1 MSELNSDQNNSNK
14 YQPQIRKEESKE
26 DLRDTKLINNTNSIP
41 KQPDSAEG
49 NDNSIQSDPTKKK
62 PFQPKDSL
70 EEQLNEQY
78 ETYRKFLEE
87 IYPGNK
93 LTKDV
98 YCKMISLLQNNSYHL
113 KPPEEQRDKI
123 ESVLKDFFNKE
134 EEIPKFM
141 KLYPDIL
148 QFQMTKEL
156 EYKNRPEEVKEQL
169 IDYYVRKYFRLN
181 NLREK
186 TISKAN
192 HILNFQGFNQKFQ
205 TYKDYKIGKI
215 NTELDLTMKRL
226 IRLMNKDD
234 VRDKDFEYYLKHFKV
249 KRIDSIF
256 IKKDQNS
263 TNFSLRKDDFEVYFR
278 DVIYKNKITSTLKA
292 FGPNVSFIP
301 IRDGLDIWK
310 LSKIYLNSYFKKK
323 YDSLMKN
330 IQSIYKSEK
339 KKCNSSDLKLFK
351 EYFKAKYQ
359 FFYKMKNE
367 FINPAKFTYDMF
379 YPPLVISINSEIR
392 PYLKELC
399 EYFNI
404 PYDLS
409 IDKGKAFSYNINVFY
424 PDYFGKQ
431 TKCFKFNSYELT
443 YNEIVLG
450 ELTNDNI
457 KDFISGEDTK
467 TTKILR
473 KKYNTKDGFV
483 VNGDNDNYFQETFK
497 HTSFK
502 GEVYVKNSDW
512 TICLC
517 IYPDID
523 ISYQNQIRLL
533 NEVGYVDSN
542 FKYILEII
550 EKVDLNTLN
559 RLIEDYTMTISTR
572 IRNTIKLNSS
582 KKEENEYSELRDL
595 VAKII
600 ENDDIEKGKKA
611 ANPNQNNSNHHDLYA
626 DKVDSDLL
634 KYLLTLRF
642 LKLRDY
648 KFFVLN
654 LINYFRFIQK
664 KLIVDSYKMETKNI
678 KKNQDLEKLTK
689 QLSRTLD
696 DITGKPKNLV
706 INEPLSE
713 FTKTNPIIPSLE
725 RIIENKGL
733 EDEEF
738 NKNYLEEIDETVEYS
753 DKLIRIKDNKGNY
766 IIYEASLS
774 DMKQLEEEFCKIGTY
789 YIQKKEK
796 LIVDTDV
803 VPNPFIDRTQVILD
817 LFINEFD
824 FLYAKFEFVSEMMT
838 IYENSSDIF
847 EQKNLMKNI
856 TNVMAQRPHLDLDY
870 NYFTSSYLMEIE
882 LLRKKAAF
890 MHILIDYQKKIEIKE
905 NQLLYDT
912 IDKYYWLLGETA
924 LEIINH
930 VNLSKTDIETIKQ
943 VIAEKSSIK
952 HVLSEDEVDKFE
964 NIDKFI
970 NLFTK
975 LKKEKE
981 IEGTP
986 KVQLKIFEKDELSLG
1001 HSSSKFSSS
1010 NEIENKKEE
1019 KKQKSENN
1027 SSISEED
1034 EEEKNEKENTEEL
1047 TKKVLSLMRFM
1058 KKLFS
1063 IALTGGNQGFLDEN
1077 IDSLLDNKE
1086 EIEEKIKNS
1095 VIQVLEEEADKDN
1108 KNNPFGNKNISYSV
1122 SNNSLDLLN
1131 YDIRSLLN
1139 IPNPFLKNKHMNY
1152 IEKNPQVLKTFNKEI
1167 NFIRFEEGFPY
1178 KYLEQEQETKINEIE
1193 NFESLIEIN
1202 HTFQLIEEAKNQI
1215 FNQFLFDNDIMK
1227 NGLSIKLFDY
1237 LIEEWE
1243 KFKDKFSGKKS
1254 IDKFDQIYYMQNSIL
1269 DNYHSLMYTIK
1280 NATSTLSGP
1289 INRIPPKLLAYC
1301 PNFILEKNELD
1312 DIHFITMNKPKD
1324 PSSIESLMI
1333 DELEKS
1339 LIEIMKRDFKAG
1351 WLDFSSK
1358 GLDEVEI
1365 YCNCFEQYRMK
1376 NIIFYLLEKN
1386 ALLALI
1392 YEAQRKKF
1400 LNTNESILELKESIP
1415 FAPYKNDLIKINYL
1429 DRYFLMTE
1437 EQKRQVPRFSIQEY
1451 DVSLATCVYFKDILT
1466 IQTNFF
1472 NRGINELKTFASY
1485 EYMNLFLLLT
1495 AIQYNNIVFFNI
1507 EKYEAEA
1514 KLFQENKIVLKNS
1527 NYNDATKDETAK
1539 KIKEIKV
1546 LLVKEFFY
1554 NIAQK
1559 KLKNRDN
1566 SLIDYNSFK
1575 DIKMKKIVSTNII
1588 RIAYARHERLL
1599 LCNAYI
1605 KDIALE
1611 VYLDMIKLQA
1621 CSFANHLRK
1630 LVLTIPKEYNIFE
1643 LGRNGFL
1650 ESEKRV
1656 EMNFHSNF
1664 QYFSDRN
1671 KIFKNFYIPTN
1682 IEILQLKNQ
1691 TDSDVIYHYQKYN
1704 PFSFSDEV
1712 NTKYFFRQI
1721 EELFY
1726 PKIGIMNK
1734 LEDSRNKFFTQA
1746 LSYQSNAFHFLKFC
1760 SFFIQLINIKYIEI
1774 TLTQKPIDIIQI
1786 LNLSDHGFD
1795 FWGDK
1800 SNAIHKIDEKERIPL
1815 GIIEKIV
1822 DIQKNYLNLRINFD
1836 TFRVDMEEVMKNIK
1850 LFIHDKDKLM
1860 NYMDQLINYKL
1871 YHWYYL
1877 FNSSR
1882 EICLKNNDIPSF
1894 NFLTKIIG
1902 NNFFYGKN
1910 DYFKKSDC
1918 RFNCHINKYMNNKEV
1933 YELFKTHMHY
1943 ENSSYPLDKLY
1954 ESNYYNDDDNCY
1966 FFTSKQLIFNDDI
1979 KYLFP
1984 FITENKIAE
1993 IRNIDFKISSMTKNY
2008 LIFIEKST
2016 FNSDLTSLNLER
2028 IKFIKNY
2035 IMMQEFKYKFLIIL
2049 EKDLLPIKS
2058 ANYQQLEKYMYSNHP
2073 KFDKKFIESL
2083 FSNIQDKLELDD
2095 DVEEINTKENVTS
2108 SAKKEK
2114 PKKEKSE
2121 TTKIFDNKREDNL
2134 KMKNTIIMEEFFKN
2148 SENLIN
2154 LYKSEVR
2161 YILFNN
2167 SIEALREENNA
2178 IRELF
2183 ASAKS
2188 DLDISKF
2195 RNRFSSNFLKEL
2207 DLTQIS
2213 QINQKF
2219 PFFENFLNKVHNV
2232 SIEVE
2237 THTDTNALLI
2247 NRNEF
2252 DEATKIL
2259 VRDFIIYDTNIAR
2272 SNHLSNSSQKFGYC
2286 FKIKK
2291 LVIWLKAYKT
2301 KLEEFDNDLE
2311 KISNAKFAISN
2322 NKLVFEMDNLY
2333 RQLKVLKDNIKIME
2347 FYIKDYFNDKFNSL
2361 ISSYQTE
2368 LSQIESQF
2376 SEFRKDIEIQLKQ
2389 RITEHYNDCINK
2401 LRDIT
2406 KRVNSISDVNPEQR
2420 KEFYENFDRGLT
2432 VNQSHHE
2439 ELNKGRKEIEN
2450 LQNDIAKL
2458 HGFYRMKMHNQRVE
2472 FEKELDNLRKN
2483 LSNNQDLWDKLAIA
2497 ERNEAVLKEELS
2509 KTQKSLASAEEFI
2522 KKLRGQIR
2530 NSHDK
2535 NVSLEKKISQ
2545 MTIKD
2550 IMHNA
2555 GKGSSAKA
2563 VELYNQ
2569 IRQTYV
2575 YNMKN
2580 NVNLITAIEKI
2591 KMKYEKDE
2599 DIKTVL
2605 ANFEILQKK
2614 YAEEIEAKRS
2624 FISTLNGIKGDV
2636 QKMNAIS
2643 NKKLEEVTNNYNEVK
2658 KENENLKIE
2667 LDKMKLRNS
2676 VMINNS
2682 KRFMGNTEK
2691 EIKIMTNM
2699 SRSSA
2704 GTNDKF
2710 PLIEK

>member
-1 MSELNSDQNNSNK
+1 MSQENASESMSKSPSEIKEEEKKEDPKEDQSKNNQEKDKKSDPEENRKNSN
-14 YQPQIRKEESKE
+14 
-26 DLRDTKLINNTNSIP
+26 LT
-41 KQPDSAEG
+41 
-49 NDNSIQSDPTKKK
+49 DPTKKK
-62 PFQPKDSL
+62 PFIPKDVL
-70 EEQLNEQY
+70 EKNLNDQY
-78 ETYRKFLEE
+78 ETYRKLLEE

-98 YCKMISLLQNNSYHL
+98 YCKMISLIQNNSYHL
-113 KPPEEQRDKI
+113 KTPEEQREKI
-123 ESVLKDFFNKE
+123 DSVLKDFFSKE
-134 EEIPKFM
+134 DEIPKFM
-141 KLYPDIL
+141 KLYPDVL
-148 QFQMTKEL
+148 QFQMEKEL
-156 EYKNRPEEVKEQL
+156 EYRNRPEEIKEQL
-169 IDYYVRKYFRLN
+169 VDYYIRKYFRLN

-256 IKKDQNS
+256 IKRDQNY
-263 TNFSLRKDDFEVYFR
+263 TNYSLRKDDFEVYFR

-301 IRDGLDIWK
+301 IKDGLEIWK
-310 LSKIYLNSYFKKK
+310 QSKIYLNSYFKKN

-351 EYFKAKYQ
+351 EYFKNKYQ
-359 FFYKMKNE
+359 FFYKLKND
-367 FINPAKFTYDMF
+367 FNDPSKFTYDMF
-379 YPPLVISINSEIR
+379 YPPLIISINSEIR

-424 PDYFGKQ
+424 PDYFAKQ
-431 TKCFKFNSYELT
+431 TQCFKFNSYDLT
-443 YNEIVLG
+443 YNEIALG
-450 ELTNDNI
+450 ELTNENI

-473 KKYNTKDGFV
+473 QKYNTKDGFV
-483 VNGDNDNYFQETFK
+483 VNGDNNNYFQETFK
-497 HTSFK
+497 HISFK
-502 GEVYVKNSDW
+502 GEVFIKNSDW
-512 TICLC
+512 TRCLC
-517 IYPDID
+517 VYPEID

-559 RLIEDYTMTISTR
+559 RLIEDYTMTISAR

-582 KKEENEYSELRDL
+582 QKEENEYSQLRDL

-600 ENDDIEKGKKA
+600 ENDDIEKGKK
-611 ANPNQNNSNHHDLYA
+611 NINLNQNNNTNHRDLYA
-626 DKVDSDLL
+626 EKVDSDLL
-634 KYLLTLRF
+634 KYLMTLRF

-654 LINYFRFIQK
+654 LINYFRYIQK

-678 KKNQDLEKLTK
+678 KKHQDLEKLTK

-696 DITGKPKNLV
+696 DISGKPRNLV

-738 NKNYLEEIDETVEYS
+738 HKNYLEEIDETVEYS

-824 FLYAKFEFVSEMMT
+824 FLYAKFEFISEMMT

-847 EQKNLMKNI
+847 EQKNLMKTI
-856 TNVMAQRPHLDLDY
+856 TNVMAKRPHLDLDY
-870 NYFTSSYLMEIE
+870 NYFTSSYLMETE

-905 NQLLYDT
+905 NQILYDT

-930 VNLSKTDIETIKQ
+930 INLSKTDIETIKQ
-943 VIAEKSSIK
+943 VIEEKRNIK
-952 HVLSEDEVDKFE
+952 SVLSEDENAKIED
-964 NIDKFI
+964 IDKFI

-981 IEGTP
+981 IEGSP
-986 KVQLKIFEKDELSLG
+986 KIELKLLDKDEISLP
-1001 HSSSKFSSS
+1001 HSSSKNSQSPSQS
-1010 NEIENKKEE
+1010 NSITDNNKE
-1019 KKQKSENN
+1019 KDN
-1027 SSISEED
+1027 
-1034 EEEKNEKENTEEL
+1034 EEL
-1047 TKKVLSLMRFM
+1047 TLKIYSLMRFM

-1063 IALTGGNQGFLDEN
+1063 IALTGGNQGFLDED
-1077 IDSLLDNKE
+1077 IDTLINNKE
-1086 EIEEKIKNS
+1086 EIDEKIKNS
-1095 VIQVLEEEADKDN
+1095 VIQVLEEESDKDN
-1108 KNNPFGNKNISYSV
+1108 KNNPFIGKNLSFSV

-1131 YDIRSLLN
+1131 YDVRSLLN

-1178 KYLEQEQETKINEIE
+1178 KYLEQDQESKINEIE
-1193 NFESLIEIN
+1193 TFESLMEIN
-1202 HTFQLIEEAKNQI
+1202 HTFHLIDEAKNQI
-1215 FNQFLFDNDIMK
+1215 YDKFVFDNDIMK

-1243 KFKDKFSGKKS
+1243 KFKDKFCGKKS
-1254 IDKFDQIYYMQNSIL
+1254 IDKFDQLYYMQNSIL

-1280 NATSTLSGP
+1280 NVTSTLSGP
-1289 INRIPPKLLAYC
+1289 INRIPPKLMAYL
-1301 PNFILEKNELD
+1301 PNVILEKNELD
-1312 DIHFITMNKPKD
+1312 DIDFVTMNKPKD

-1339 LIEIMKRDFKAG
+1339 LLEIIRRDYKAG
-1351 WLDFSSK
+1351 WLDFGNK
-1358 GLDEVEI
+1358 GLDEIQI

-1386 ALLALI
+1386 ALLSMV

-1400 LNTNESILELKESIP
+1400 LNTNESILDLKESIP
-1415 FAPYKNDLIKINYL
+1415 FVPYKNDLIKVNYL
-1429 DRYFLMTE
+1429 DRYYLMTE

-1451 DVSLATCVYFKDILT
+1451 DVSLATCAYFKDMLT
-1466 IQTNFF
+1466 VQTNFF
-1472 NRGINELKTFASY
+1472 NRGIDELKTFASY

-1495 AIQYNNIVFFNI
+1495 ATQYNNIVFFNI
-1507 EKYEAEA
+1507 EKYEIEA
-1514 KLFQENKIVLKNS
+1514 KLFQENKISLKNS
-1527 NYNDATKDETAK
+1527 FYDDVNKEETAK

-1546 LLVKEFFY
+1546 LLVREFFY

-1588 RIAYARHERLL
+1588 RIVYARHERLL

-1621 CSFANHLRK
+1621 CSFSEHLRR

-1643 LGRNGFL
+1643 LAKTGFL

-1656 EMNFHSNF
+1656 ESPVAHTNF
-1664 QYFSDRN
+1664 QYFSDRT
-1671 KIFKNFYIPTN
+1671 KVFKHFYIPSN

-1704 PFSFSDEV
+1704 PFMFSDEV
-1712 NTKYFFRQI
+1712 NTKYFFRQL

-1726 PKIGIMNK
+1726 PKPKIINR
-1734 LEDSRNKFFTQA
+1734 LEDSRNKFFEQA

-1774 TLTQKPIDIIQI
+1774 CLTQKPIDIIQI
-1786 LNLSDHGFD
+1786 LSLSDHGFD

-1800 SNAIHKIDEKERIPL
+1800 SDAVRKIDEKERVPL
-1815 GIIEKIV
+1815 GIVEKMV

-1836 TFRVDMEEVMKNIK
+1836 TFRVDMEEVMKSLK
-1850 LFIHDKDKLM
+1850 LFLNDKDKLM
-1860 NYMDQLINYKL
+1860 SYMDQLLNWKL

-1882 EICLKNNDIPSF
+1882 EFCIKNNDIPSF
-1894 NFLTKIIG
+1894 NFLTKIIM
-1902 NNFFYGKN
+1902 NNFFYGKK

-1918 RFNCHINKYMNNKEV
+1918 RFNCHIQEKMSNDEV
-1933 YELFKTHMHY
+1933 LDLFKRHMHY

-1954 ESNYYNDDDNCY
+1954 ENNYYSDVDNC
-1966 FFTSKQLIFNDDI
+1966 FLFTSRQLMFNNDI

-1984 FITENKIAE
+1984 FIAENKIAE
-1993 IRNIDFKISSMTKNY
+1993 IRNLDFKISSMTKNY

-2028 IKFIKNY
+2028 IKFVKNY

-2049 EKDLLPIKS
+2049 EKDLLPLKS
-2058 ANYQQLEKYMYSNHP
+2058 ANYVNLEKFMYGNHP
-2073 KFDKKFIESL
+2073 KFDQKFLESL
-2083 FSNIQDKLELDD
+2083 FANARDKDELFENDMDLDAENIAGVSSKKDKQ
-2095 DVEEINTKENVTS
+2095 
-2108 SAKKEK
+2108 KKEEK
-2114 PKKEKSE
+2114 KSE
-2121 TTKIFDNKREDNL
+2121 ATKIFDNKREDNL
-2134 KMKNTIIMEEFFKN
+2134 KMKNTIIMEEFFSNTDK
-2148 SENLIN
+2148 LLN
-2154 LYKSEVR
+2154 LYKTEVR
-2161 YILFNN
+2161 YILYNN
-2167 SIEALREENNA
+2167 SIECLHEENNA
-2178 IRELF
+2178 IKELF

-2207 DLTQIS
+2207 DLTHIS

-2219 PFFENFLNKVHNV
+2219 PFFENFINKIHNV
-2232 SIEVE
+2232 AIEVE
-2237 THTDTNALLI
+2237 THTDTNAILI

-2259 VRDFIIYDTNIAR
+2259 IRDFIIYDTNTSR
-2272 SNHLSNSSQKFGYC
+2272 NNHLSNSSQKFGYC

-2291 LVIWLKAYKT
+2291 LVIWLKAYKD
-2301 KLEEFDNDLE
+2301 KLEEFDSDLE

-2347 FYIKDYFNDKFNSL
+2347 FYIKDYFNDKFNNL

-2389 RITEHYNDCINK
+2389 RITDHYNDCINK
-2401 LRDIT
+2401 LREVT
-2406 KRVNSISDVNPEQR
+2406 KRVNAISINSDLN
-2420 KEFYENFDRGLT
+2420 KEFYENFDRGIT

-2458 HGFYRMKMHNQRVE
+2458 HGYYRMKMHYQRVE

-2483 LSNNQDLWDKLAIA
+2483 LSNNRDLWDKLAIA

-2509 KTQKSLASAEEFI
+2509 KTQKSLAAAEEFI

-2591 KMKYEKDE
+2591 KMKYENDE

-2605 ANFEILQKK
+2605 TNFEILQKK

-2658 KENENLKIE
+2658 KENDNLKIE
-2667 LDKMKLRNS
+2667 LDKVKLRNS
-2676 VMINNS
+2676 VLMNNS
-2682 KRFMGNTEK
+2682 RRLMMGSGEK
-2691 EIKIMTNM
+2691 EIKIMTNNM
-2699 SRSSA
+2699 SKSS
-2704 GTNDKF
+2704 GSNEKF

>member
-1 MSELNSDQNNSNK
+1 MSQENVSDSMSKSPSQIKEEEKKEEPKEDHTKNNQEKEKKSNPEENRKNSN
-14 YQPQIRKEESKE
+14 I
-26 DLRDTKLINNTNSIP
+26 T
-41 KQPDSAEG
+41 
-49 NDNSIQSDPTKKK
+49 DPTKKK
-62 PFQPKDSL
+62 PFIPKDVL
-70 EEQLNEQY
+70 EEKLNDQY
-78 ETYRKFLEE
+78 EAYRKLLEE

-98 YCKMISLLQNNSYHL
+98 YCKMISLIQNNSYHL
-113 KPPEEQRDKI
+113 KTPEEQREKI
-123 ESVLKDFFNKE
+123 DSVLKDFFSKE
-134 EEIPKFM
+134 DEIPKFM
-141 KLYPDIL
+141 KLYPDVL
-148 QFQMTKEL
+148 QFQMAKEL
-156 EYKNRPEEVKEQL
+156 EYRNRPEEIKEQL
-169 IDYYVRKYFRLN
+169 VDYYIRKYFRLN

-256 IKKDQNS
+256 IKRDQNY
-263 TNFSLRKDDFEVYFR
+263 TNYSLRKDDFEVYFR

-301 IRDGLDIWK
+301 IKDGLEIWK
-310 LSKIYLNSYFKKK
+310 QSKIYLNSYFKKN

-351 EYFKAKYQ
+351 EYFKNKYQ
-359 FFYKMKNE
+359 FFYKLKSDFND
-367 FINPAKFTYDMF
+367 PSKFTYDMF
-379 YPPLVISINSEIR
+379 YPPLIISINSEIR

-424 PDYFGKQ
+424 PDYFAKQ
-431 TKCFKFNSYELT
+431 TQSFKFNSYDLT
-443 YNEIVLG
+443 YNEIALG
-450 ELTNDNI
+450 ELTNENI

-473 KKYNTKDGFV
+473 QKYNTKDGFV
-483 VNGDNDNYFQETFK
+483 VNGDNNNFFQETFK
-497 HTSFK
+497 HISFK
-502 GEVYVKNSDW
+502 GEVFIKNSDW
-512 TICLC
+512 TRCLC
-517 IYPDID
+517 VYPEID

-582 KKEENEYSELRDL
+582 QKEENEYSQLRDL

-600 ENDDIEKGKKA
+600 ENDDIEKGKK
-611 ANPNQNNSNHHDLYA
+611 NINLNQSNNTNHRDLYA
-626 DKVDSDLL
+626 EKVDSDLL
-634 KYLLTLRF
+634 KYLMTLRF

-654 LINYFRFIQK
+654 LINYFRYIQK

-678 KKNQDLEKLTK
+678 KKTQDLEKLTK

-696 DITGKPKNLV
+696 DISGKPRNLV

-738 NKNYLEEIDETVEYS
+738 HKNYLEEIDETVEYS

-824 FLYAKFEFVSEMMT
+824 FLYAKFEFISEMMT

-847 EQKNLMKNI
+847 EQKNLMKTI
-856 TNVMAQRPHLDLDY
+856 TNVMAKRPHLDLDY
-870 NYFTSSYLMEIE
+870 NYFTSSYLMETE

-905 NQLLYDT
+905 NQILYDT

-930 VNLSKTDIETIKQ
+930 INLSKTDIETIKQ
-943 VIAEKSSIK
+943 VIEEKKNIK
-952 HVLSEDEVDKFE
+952 SVLSEDENAKIED
-964 NIDKFI
+964 IDKFI

-986 KVQLKIFEKDELSLG
+986 KIELKLLDKDEISLPP
-1001 HSSSKFSSS
+1001 SSSKNSQSPS
-1010 NEIENKKEE
+1010 QSHSIT
-1019 KKQKSENN
+1019 ENN
-1027 SSISEED
+1027 
-1034 EEEKNEKENTEEL
+1034 KEKEKDNEEL
-1047 TKKVLSLMRFM
+1047 TLKIYSLMRFM

-1063 IALTGGNQGFLDEN
+1063 IALTGGNQGFLDED
-1077 IDSLLDNKE
+1077 IDTLINNKE
-1086 EIEEKIKNS
+1086 EIDEKIKNS
-1095 VIQVLEEEADKDN
+1095 VIQILEDESDKDN
-1108 KNNPFGNKNISYSV
+1108 KTNPFLGKNLSFSV

-1131 YDIRSLLN
+1131 YDVRSLLN

-1178 KYLEQEQETKINEIE
+1178 KYLEQDQESKINEIE
-1193 NFESLIEIN
+1193 TFESLMEIN
-1202 HTFQLIEEAKNQI
+1202 HTFHLIDEATNQI
-1215 FNQFLFDNDIMK
+1215 YDKFIFDNDIMK

-1243 KFKDKFSGKKS
+1243 KFKDKFCGKKS
-1254 IDKFDQIYYMQNSIL
+1254 IDKFDQLYYMQNSIL

-1280 NATSTLSGP
+1280 NVTSTLSGP
-1289 INRIPPKLLAYC
+1289 INRIPPKLMAYL
-1301 PNFILEKNELD
+1301 PNVILDKKELD
-1312 DIHFITMNKPKD
+1312 DIDFVTMNKPKD

-1339 LIEIMKRDFKAG
+1339 LLEIIRRDYKAG
-1351 WLDFSSK
+1351 WLDFGNK
-1358 GLDEVEI
+1358 GLDEIQI

-1386 ALLALI
+1386 ALLSMV

-1400 LNTNESILELKESIP
+1400 LNTNESILDLKESIP
-1415 FAPYKNDLIKINYL
+1415 FVPYKNDLIKVNYL
-1429 DRYFLMTE
+1429 DRYYLMTE

-1451 DVSLATCVYFKDILT
+1451 DVSLATCAYFKDMLT
-1466 IQTNFF
+1466 VQTNFF
-1472 NRGINELKTFASY
+1472 NRGIDELKTFASY

-1495 AIQYNNIVFFNI
+1495 ATQYNNIVFFNI
-1507 EKYEAEA
+1507 EKYEIEA
-1514 KLFQENKIVLKNS
+1514 KLFQENKIILKNS
-1527 NYNDATKDETAK
+1527 FYDDANKEETAK

-1546 LLVKEFFY
+1546 LLVREFFY

-1575 DIKMKKIVSTNII
+1575 DIKMKKIVSTNIV
-1588 RIAYARHERLL
+1588 RIVYARHERLL

-1621 CSFANHLRK
+1621 CSFSEHLRR

-1643 LGRNGFL
+1643 LAKTGFL

-1656 EMNFHSNF
+1656 ESPIAHTNF
-1664 QYFSDRN
+1664 QYFSDRT
-1671 KIFKNFYIPTN
+1671 KVFKHFYIPSN

-1704 PFSFSDEV
+1704 PFMFSDEV
-1712 NTKYFFRQI
+1712 NTKYFFRQL

-1726 PKIGIMNK
+1726 PKPKITNR
-1734 LEDSRNKFFTQA
+1734 LEDSRNKFFEQA

-1774 TLTQKPIDIIQI
+1774 CLTQKPIDIIQI
-1786 LNLSDHGFD
+1786 LSLSDHGFD

-1800 SNAIHKIDEKERIPL
+1800 SDAVRKVDEKERVPL
-1815 GIIEKIV
+1815 GIVEKMV

-1836 TFRVDMEEVMKNIK
+1836 TFRVDMEEVMKSLK
-1850 LFIHDKDKLM
+1850 LFLNDKDKLM
-1860 NYMDQLINYKL
+1860 GYMDQLLNWKL

-1882 EICLKNNDIPSF
+1882 EFCIKNNDIPSF
-1894 NFLTKIIG
+1894 NFLTKIIM

-1918 RFNCHINKYMNNKEV
+1918 RFNCHIHKKMSNDEV
-1933 YELFKTHMHY
+1933 LELFKKHMHY

-1954 ESNYYNDDDNCY
+1954 ENNYYSDVDNC
-1966 FFTSKQLIFNDDI
+1966 FLFTSTQLMFNNDI

-1984 FITENKIAE
+1984 FIAENKIAE
-1993 IRNIDFKISSMTKNY
+1993 IRNLDFKISSMTKNY

-2028 IKFIKNY
+2028 IKFVKNY

-2049 EKDLLPIKS
+2049 EKDLLPLKS
-2058 ANYQQLEKYMYSNHP
+2058 ANYVNLEKFMYGNHP
-2073 KFDKKFIESL
+2073 KFDQKFLESL
-2083 FSNIQDKLELDD
+2083 FANPKDKDELFGNNMDLDAENIAGITSKKDKQ
-2095 DVEEINTKENVTS
+2095 
-2108 SAKKEK
+2108 KKEEK
-2114 PKKEKSE
+2114 KSE

-2134 KMKNTIIMEEFFKN
+2134 KMKNTIIMEEFFSNTDK
-2148 SENLIN
+2148 LLN
-2154 LYKSEVR
+2154 LYKTEVR
-2161 YILFNN
+2161 YILYNN
-2167 SIEALREENNA
+2167 AIECLHRENNA
-2178 IRELF
+2178 IKELF

-2207 DLTQIS
+2207 DLTHIS

-2219 PFFENFLNKVHNV
+2219 PFFENFINKIHNV
-2232 SIEVE
+2232 CIEVE
-2237 THTDTNALLI
+2237 THTDTNAILI

-2259 VRDFIIYDTNIAR
+2259 IRDFIIYDTNTYR
-2272 SNHLSNSSQKFGYC
+2272 NNHLSNSSQKFGYC

-2291 LVIWLKAYKT
+2291 LVIWLKAYKD
-2301 KLEEFDNDLE
+2301 KLEEFDSDLE

-2347 FYIKDYFNDKFNSL
+2347 FYIKDYFNDKFNNL

-2389 RITEHYNDCINK
+2389 KITDHYNDCINK
-2401 LRDIT
+2401 LREVT
-2406 KRVNSISDVNPEQR
+2406 KRVNAISINSDLN
-2420 KEFYENFDRGLT
+2420 KEFYENFDRGIT

-2458 HGFYRMKMHNQRVE
+2458 HGYYRMKMHYQRVE

-2483 LSNNQDLWDKLAIA
+2483 LSNNRDLWDKLAIA

-2509 KTQKSLASAEEFI
+2509 KTQKSLAAAEEFI

-2591 KMKYEKDE
+2591 KMKYENDE

-2605 ANFEILQKK
+2605 TNFEILQKK

-2658 KENENLKIE
+2658 KENDNLKIE
-2667 LDKMKLRNS
+2667 LDKIKLRNS
-2676 VMINNS
+2676 VLMNNS
-2682 KRFMGNTEK
+2682 RRLMMGNGEK
-2691 EIKIMTNM
+2691 EIKIMTNNM
-2699 SRSSA
+2699 SKSS
-2704 GTNDKF
+2704 GSNEKF

>member
-1 MSELNSDQNNSNK
+1 MSKIDKSNSNQNINSK
-14 YQPQIRKEESKE
+14 AQSQIKTEEKKEEKNEPQSKVNQNQKKQNASSPE
-26 DLRDTKLINNTNSIP
+26 SNVNTTTES
-41 KQPDSAEG
+41 E
-49 NDNSIQSDPTKKK
+49 KKK
-62 PFQPKDSL
+62 IFKPNDSL

-78 ETYRKFLEE
+78 EIYKKFLEE

-98 YCKMISLLQNNSYHL
+98 YCKMISLVQNDSYHL
-113 KPPEEQRDKI
+113 KTPEEQKEKI
-123 ESVLKDFFNKE
+123 ESVLKDYFSKE

-148 QFQMTKEL
+148 QFQMMKEL
-156 EYKNRPEEVKEQL
+156 EYRNRPEEVKEQL
-169 IDYYVRKYFRLN
+169 IDYFIRKYFRLN

-256 IKKDQNS
+256 VKKDQNS

-278 DVIYKNKITSTLKA
+278 DAIYKNKITSTLKA

-301 IRDGLDIWK
+301 IKDGLEIWK
-310 LSKIYLNSYFKKK
+310 QSKIYLNSYFKKS

-351 EYFKAKYQ
+351 EYFKDKYQ
-359 FFYKMKNE
+359 FFYKMKND
-367 FINPAKFTYDMF
+367 FSNPAKFTYDMF

-424 PDYFGKQ
+424 PDYFAKQ
-431 TKCFKFNSYELT
+431 TKCFKYNSYELT

-483 VNGDNDNYFQETFK
+483 VNGNNDNFFQETFK

-502 GEVYVKNSDW
+502 GEVYIKNSDW
-512 TICLC
+512 TICIC
-517 IYPDID
+517 VYPDID
-523 ISYQNQIRLL
+523 ISYQNQIKLL

-582 KKEENEYSELRDL
+582 QKEENEYSELRDL

-600 ENDDIEKGKKA
+600 ENDDIEKGKKT
-611 ANPNQNNSNHHDLYA
+611 ANPNQLNNNASHHDLYA

-654 LINYFRFIQK
+654 LINYFRYIQK

-696 DITGKPKNLV
+696 DINPKPKNLV

-824 FLYAKFEFVSEMMT
+824 FLYSKFEFISEMMT

-847 EQKNLMKNI
+847 EQKKLMKNI
-856 TNVMAQRPHLDLDY
+856 VNVMAQRPHLDLDY
-870 NYFTSSYLMEIE
+870 NYFTSSYLMETE

-912 IDKYYWLLGETA
+912 IDKFYWLLGETA

-930 VNLSKTDIETIKQ
+930 INLSKTDIETIKQ
-943 VIAEKSSIK
+943 VIAEKK
-952 HVLSEDEVDKFE
+952 KMNNVLSEEENNKFE
-964 NIDKFI
+964 DIDKFI
-970 NLFTK
+970 TLFVK

-986 KVQLKIFEKDELSLG
+986 KVQLKIFEHDELSA
-1001 HSSSKFSSS
+1001 
-1010 NEIENKKEE
+1010 
-1019 KKQKSENN
+1019 ENN
-1027 SSISEED
+1027 SSRFSQSNSETSNKNKIEESKSD
-1034 EEEKNEKENTEEL
+1034 NKEEKNEEL
-1047 TKKVLSLMRFM
+1047 TKKLMALMKFM

-1077 IDSLLDNKE
+1077 INTLIDNRE

-1095 VIQVLEEEADKDN
+1095 VIQILEEETEKDN
-1108 KNNPFGNKNISYSV
+1108 KNNTYGNKNVSFSV

-1202 HTFQLIEEAKNQI
+1202 NTFHLIEEAKNQI
-1215 FNQFLFDNDIMK
+1215 FDKFIFYNDIQK

-1269 DNYHSLMYTIK
+1269 DNYHSLIYTLK
-1280 NATSTLSGP
+1280 NVTSTLSGP
-1289 INRIPPKLLAYC
+1289 INRIPPKLLAYL
-1301 PNFILEKNELD
+1301 PNYILEKNELD
-1312 DIHFITMNKPKD
+1312 DIHFITWNKPKD
-1324 PSSIESLMI
+1324 PSSIENYMI
-1333 DELEKS
+1333 DDLEKS
-1339 LIEIMKRDFKAG
+1339 LLEIIKKDFKAG
-1351 WLDFSSK
+1351 WLDFTNK
-1358 GLDEVEI
+1358 GLDEVQI

-1386 ALLALI
+1386 ALLAI
-1392 YEAQRKKF
+1392 VYETQRKKF
-1400 LNTNESILELKESIP
+1400 LNTNESILDLKESIP
-1415 FAPYKNDLIKINYL
+1415 FVPYKNELIKNNYL
-1429 DRYFLMTE
+1429 DRYYLMTE

-1451 DVSLATCVYFKDILT
+1451 DVSLATCAYFKDMIT

-1472 NRGINELKTFASY
+1472 DRGINELKTFASY

-1495 AIQYNNIVFFNI
+1495 ATQYNNIVFFNI
-1507 EKYEAEA
+1507 EKYEIEA
-1514 KLFQENKIVLKNS
+1514 KLFQENKIVLKNPY
-1527 NYNDATKDETAK
+1527 YNDAIKEEMAK
-1539 KIKEIKV
+1539 RIKEIKV

-1559 KLKNRDN
+1559 KLKNREN

-1575 DIKMKKIVSTNII
+1575 NIKMKKIVSTNIV
-1588 RIAYARHERLL
+1588 RIVYARHQRLL

-1621 CSFANHLRK
+1621 CSFSEHLRR
-1630 LVLTIPKEYNIFE
+1630 LVITIPKEYNIFE

-1656 EMNFHSNF
+1656 ESMNIHSNF

-1671 KIFKNFYIPTN
+1671 KVFKHFYIPTN
-1682 IEILQLKNQ
+1682 LEILQLKNQ

-1712 NTKYFFRQI
+1712 NTKYYFRQL

-1726 PKIGIMNK
+1726 PKPSITNK
-1734 LEDSRNKFFTQA
+1734 LEDSRNKFFEQA

-1760 SFFIQLINIKYIEI
+1760 SFFIQIINIKYIEI
-1774 TLTQKPIDIIQI
+1774 SLTQKPIDIIQI
-1786 LNLSDHGFD
+1786 LSLSEHGFD

-1800 SNAIHKIDEKERIPL
+1800 SNAVRKIDEKERIPL

-1836 TFRVDMEEVMKNIK
+1836 SFRVDMEEIMKNIK

-1860 NYMDQLINYKL
+1860 NYMDQYINWKL

-1877 FNSSR
+1877 YNSSR
-1882 EICLKNNDIPSF
+1882 EFCLKNNDIPSF
-1894 NFLTKIIG
+1894 NFLTTIIG

-1918 RFNCHINKYMNNKEV
+1918 RFNCHIDKYMNNKEV
-1933 YELFKTHMHY
+1933 FDLFKSHMHY
-1943 ENSSYPLDKLY
+1943 ENSNYPLDKLY
-1954 ESNYYNDDDNCY
+1954 ENNYYSDNNNCY
-1966 FFTSKQLIFNDDI
+1966 LFNSKQLMFNDDI

-1984 FITENKIAE
+1984 FITENK
-1993 IRNIDFKISSMTKNY
+1993 IDFKISSMTKNY
-2008 LIFIEKST
+2008 LIFIEKSS
-2016 FNSDLTSLNLER
+2016 FNSDLTTLNLEK
-2028 IKFIKNY
+2028 IKFIKYY

-2058 ANYQQLEKYMYSNHP
+2058 FNYLKLEKYMYNNHP

-2083 FSNIQDKLELDD
+2083 FSN
-2095 DVEEINTKENVTS
+2095 TKN
-2108 SAKKEK
+2108 KKELEDEENNIDNNDVNVNNDNTNNK
-2114 PKKEKSE
+2114 KDNKKKEEKKSE
-2121 TTKIFDNKREDNL
+2121 TTQVFDNKREDNL

-2148 SENLIN
+2148 TEDLLK
-2154 LYKSEVR
+2154 LYKTEVR

-2167 SIEALREENNA
+2167 SIEALSEENNA
-2178 IRELF
+2178 IRDLF

-2259 VRDFIIYDTNIAR
+2259 IRDFIIYDTNISR

-2291 LVIWLKAYKT
+2291 LVIWLKAYKK

-2347 FYIKDYFNDKFNSL
+2347 FYIKDYFNDKFNNL

-2376 SEFRKDIEIQLKQ
+2376 SEFRKDIEIQLQQK
-2389 RITEHYNDCINK
+2389 ITEHYNDCINK

-2406 KRVNSISDVNPEQR
+2406 KRVNSISDVNLSQK

-2509 KTQKSLASAEEFI
+2509 KTQKSLAAAEEFI

-2667 LDKMKLRNS
+2667 LDKMKLKNS
-2676 VMINNS
+2676 VIMNNS
-2682 KRFMGNTEK
+2682 RKFMGTTEK
-2691 EIKIMTNM
+2691 EIKIMTNNM

-2704 GTNDKF
+2704 GTIDKF